1 MNEITKLAVNFIENH
16 FEQFDLKKCDL
27 ENYSK
32 KQTLK
37 ECKKEY
43 WFACWVVTELMSW
56 GLEKDYLELY
66 MVEHD
71 GDFLVMKVSDMYFRI
86 NFETHCLDEVE
97 VKTKIVSYF
106 E

>member
-1 MNEITKLAVNFIENH
+1 MNEITKLAINFIEAH

-27 ENYSK
+27 ENYTK
-32 KQTLK
+32 KQALK

-56 GLEKDYLELY
+56 SLEKDYLEPY
-66 MVEHD
+66 TVDHD
-71 GDFLVMKVSDMYFRI
+71 GDFLVMKVNDKHFRI

-97 VKTKIVSYF
+97 VKTKIVSHF